1 MQRSISD
8 SELMVNIRT
17 YTEDTMDTIYKT
29 STPIIKKIKLIFIK
43 KGKMIRTFHYIT
55 QLFEKGDYVEIKN
68 VIDILLKTLPPF
80 HRPRHHKHIML
91 IDYCH
96 ILVKFKNLNFGQ
108 RLPLAREYL
117 ETLDVTRELGKSIEA
132 HICSLF

>member
-1 MQRSISD
+1 MQRSISN
-8 SELMVNIRT
+8 SELMIHICS

-29 STPIIKKIKLIFIK
+29 STPIIKKIKLVFFK

-55 QLFEKGDYVEIKN
+55 KLFERGDYVEIKN
-68 VIDILLKTLPPF
+68 VIDILHKTLPPF

-91 IDYCH
+91 IEYCH
-96 ILVKFKNLNFGQ
+96 ILLKLKNLTFAQ
-108 RLPLAREYL
+108 RLPIAREYL